1 MPFEGFKMQV
11 RKPSKDMP
19 AYSKPVMSDKEIAD
33 IYVLMQ
39 SLPGARDPKG
49 IAILSD

>member
-1 MPFEGFKMQV
+1 
-11 RKPSKDMP
+11 
-19 AYSKPVMSDKEIAD
+19 MSDKEIAD
-33 IYVLMQ
+33 IYVFMQ

>member
-1 MPFEGFKMQV
+1 
-11 RKPSKDMP
+11 
-19 AYSKPVMSDKEIAD
+19 MSDTEIAD
-33 IYVLMQ
+33 IYVFTQ